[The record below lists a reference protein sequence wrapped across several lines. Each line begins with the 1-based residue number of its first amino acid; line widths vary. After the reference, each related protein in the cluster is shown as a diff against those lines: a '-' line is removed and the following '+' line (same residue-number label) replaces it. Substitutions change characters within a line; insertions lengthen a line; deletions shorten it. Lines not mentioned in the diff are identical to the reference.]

1 MRRQDLLINKVDWL
15 VVTIYGVLVLLG
27 WLNIYA
33 ASYNPGVSIFS
44 TDINFNSGRQLIW
57 IGICLITIMF
67 ILVIDF
73 KIYNSTA
80 YFVYGFFI
88 LLLVGVLFM
97 RPVSGASSWFQIG
110 SFKFQP
116 SELTKFATAL
126 TLAKFFNDN
135 NPRFD
140 RMKSV
145 GIMLLIIGTPMALIL
160 LQPDAGTALI
170 FGSFVLVLYREGL
183 NPIILVI
190 GLVAITLVVLTLLV
204 ANDWFL
210 VGGIVL
216 ITAAIIIFW
225 GKNMRTRRLI
235 RLIGGALLIIGI
247 IFSVDYI
254 VNQVLPPHQQK
265 RIMVLFN
272 PGSDPLGVEY
282 NVTQSKIAI
291 GSGGWFGKGY
301 LKGTQTSGGYVPEQ
315 STDFIFSTI
324 GEEHGWI
331 GSLVL
336 IVLFSVLFLRLL
348 FISERQKSRFA
359 RVYGYSVVSI
369 FFFHFMINIGM
380 SIGLFPVIG
389 IPLPFFSYGGSSLWS
404 FTILI
409 FVLLKID
416 AHRMQVFTR

>member
-1 MRRQDLLINKVDWL
+1 MRRQDLIINKVDW
-15 VVTIYGVLVLLG
+15 VVAAIYGLLVLLG

-33 ASYNPGVSIFS
+33 ATYGQDSDHSIFYLG
-44 TDINFNSGRQLIW
+44 INSGRQFMW
-57 IGICLITIMF
+57 IGVSLITIMF

-73 KIYNSTA
+73 KIYNSIA
-80 YFVYGFFI
+80 YYFYGFFMV
-88 LLLVGVLFM
+88 LLLAVLSMRAVG
-97 RPVSGASSWFQIG
+97 GASSWFEIG
-110 SFKFQP
+110 FFKFQP
-116 SELTKFATAL
+116 SELAKFATAL
-126 TLAKFFNDN
+126 TLAKYFNDN

-140 RMKSV
+140 RIKQVLFMF
-145 GIMLLIIGTPMALIL
+145 MIIGFPMLLIL

-170 FGSFVLVLYREGL
+170 YVALILVLYREGL
-183 NPIILVI
+183 NPMVLLL
-190 GLVAITLVVLTLLV
+190 GLSAIALVVLTLLIP
-204 ANDWFL
+204 NDWFM
-210 VGGIVL
+210 VGAVVL

-225 GKNMRTRRLI
+225 SKHLKLKRILQ
-235 RLIGGALLIIGI
+235 LCGAAVVIIML
-247 IFSVDYI
+247 IFSVDYLFH
-254 VNQVLPPHQQK
+254 QMLAPHQQK

-272 PGSDPLGVEY
+272 PGSDPMGVEY

-301 LKGTQTSGGYVPEQ
+301 LQGTQTFGGYVPEQ

-331 GSLVL
+331 GSLIM
-336 IVLFSVLFLRLL
+336 IVLFGVLLLRLV
-348 FISERQKSRFA
+348 FIAERQKSKFA
-359 RVYGYSVVSI
+359 RVYGYAVLSI
-369 FFFHFMINIGM
+369 LFFHFMINIGM

-404 FTILI
+404 FTILL